1 MRRANQQE
9 MEQFLETLPPEE
21 KNTKF
26 AKGAHNLWIRFHNYG
41 KHDPWVLEVDGNIV
55 AVCHITVLKKHDYAN
70 LYEIY
75 TIPNS
80 EGKGYASTLYWQIME
95 HLSTTYS
102 GIRLKMSCTP
112 TSIGWHY
119 RNGIIG
125 YGVDP
130 SGSIRV
136 DVPIEATKELQVAV
150 RKAWSLNPE
159 QLLPPLKSR
168 EKLLKENPTF
178 GVKKSAQVAQSIET
192 MGIYYLR
199 GKLYICDTY

>member
-1 MRRANQQE
+1 MRRASQQE
-9 MEQFLETLPPEE
+9 IEQLLETLPVDE

-26 AKGAHNLWIRFHNYG
+26 AKGAHNLWVRFHNYS
-41 KHDPWVLEVDGNIV
+41 KHDPFVLEADGQIV
-55 AVCHITVLKKHDYAN
+55 AVCHITVLKNKDYAN

-95 HLSTTYS
+95 HMANSYS

-112 TSIGWHY
+112 SSIGWHY

-136 DVPIEATKELQVAV
+136 DMPIEPTKEMQLAL
-150 RKAWSLNPE
+150 REGWKTNPE
-159 QLLPPLKSR
+159 YVLPPAKSR

-178 GVKKSAQVAQSIET
+178 GVKKSAQVEQSIGT
-192 MGIYYLR
+192 MGEYYLR
-199 GKLYICDTY
+199 EYL

>member
-1 MRRANQQE
+1 MRRANQEE
-9 MEQFLETLPPEE
+9 MEKFLETLPEGE

-41 KHDPWVLEVDGNIV
+41 RHDPFVLEVDGQIV
-55 AVCHITVLKKHDYAN
+55 AVCHITVLQKKDYAN

-75 TIPNS
+75 TIPDS
-80 EGKGYASTLYWQIME
+80 EGKGYASSLYWEIMK
-95 HLSTTYS
+95 HMTDNYPF
-102 GIRLKMSCTP
+102 IRLKMSCTP

-136 DVPIEATKELQVAV
+136 DIPIAPSKDEQVSLREQWDSFPELF
-150 RKAWSLNPE
+150 
-159 QLLPPLKSR
+159 LPPTKSR
-168 EKLLKENPTF
+168 QKLLKENPVF
-178 GVKKSAQVAQSIET
+178 GVKKTAQVAQSIYT
-192 MGIYYLR
+192 MGDYYLR
-199 GKLYICDTY
+199 EEL

>member
-1 MRRANQQE
+1 MRRATQQE
-9 MEQFLETLPPEE
+9 IQDLLDTLPADE

-41 KHDPWVLEVDGNIV
+41 KHDPWVLEVDGQIV
-55 AVCHITVLKKHDYAN
+55 AVCHITVLKKQDYAN

-80 EGKGYASTLYWQIME
+80 EGKGYASTLYWQVMM
-95 HLSTTYS
+95 HLSMS
-102 GIRLKMSCTP
+102 HHGIRLKMSCTP
-112 TSIGWHY
+112 TSIGWHF

-136 DVPIEATKELQVAV
+136 DVPIEPTKELQLAV
-150 RKAWSLNPE
+150 RETWKLNPE
-159 QLLPPLKSR
+159 QVLPPLKSR

-178 GVKKSAQVAQSIET
+178 GVKKSVQVGQSIET
-192 MGIYYLR
+192 MGEYYLR
-199 GKLYICDTY
+199 GEL

>member
-1 MRRANQQE
+1 MRRANQEE
-9 MEQFLETLPPEE
+9 MEQFLENLPEGE

-26 AKGAHNLWIRFHNYG
+26 ATGAHNLWRRFHNYG
-41 KHDPWVLEVDGNIV
+41 KHDPWVLEVDGQIV

-75 TIPNS
+75 TVPNS
-80 EGKGYASTLYWQIME
+80 EGKGYASKLYWYIMMHMSLE
-95 HLSTTYS
+95 YP

-112 TSIGWHY
+112 TSIGWHF

-136 DVPIEATKELQVAV
+136 DVPIESTRELQLAV
-150 RKAWSLNPE
+150 RQGWKLNPE
-159 QLLPPLKSR
+159 SVLPPIKSR

-178 GVKKSAQVAQSIET
+178 GVKKSAQVEQSIGT
-192 MGIYYLR
+192 MGEYYLR
-199 GKLYICDTY
+199 EYL

>member
-9 MEQFLETLPPEE
+9 IEQLLETLPSEE

-26 AKGAHNLWIRFHNYG
+26 AKGAHNLWVRFHNYG
-41 KHDPWVLEVDGNIV
+41 RHDPWVLEDNGQIV
-55 AVCHITVLKKHDYAN
+55 AVCHITVLKKQDYAN

-80 EGKGYASTLYWQIME
+80 EGKGYASKLYWKIME
-95 HLSTTYS
+95 HLAHTYPD
-102 GIRLKMSCTP
+102 IRLKMSCTP

-136 DVPIEATKELQVAV
+136 DVPIAPTKEEQLAV
-150 RKAWSLNPE
+150 RESWRSNLSSV
-159 QLLPPLKSR
+159 LPPLKSQ

-178 GVKKSAQVAQSIET
+178 GVKKTEQVSQSIQT
-192 MGIYYLR
+192 MGQYYLR
-199 GKLYICDTY
+199 EEIQHREGV

>member
-1 MRRANQQE
+1 MIRASQEE
-9 MEQFLETLPPEE
+9 MEEFLETLPEGE

-26 AKGAHNLWIRFHNYG
+26 AKGAHNLWRRFHNYG
-41 KHDPWVLEVDGNIV
+41 KHDPFVLKVAGQIV
-55 AVCHITVLKKHDYAN
+55 AVCHITVLKKRDYAN

-80 EGKGYASTLYWQIME
+80 EGKGYAGKLYWQIMQFMA
-95 HLSTTYS
+95 HTYPK
-102 GIRLKMSCTP
+102 IRLKMSCTP
-112 TSIGWHY
+112 TSIGWHF

-136 DVPIEATKELQVAV
+136 DIPIAPTKNDQLELREMWHVDKEFV
-150 RKAWSLNPE
+150 
-159 QLLPPLKSR
+159 LPPPKSR

-192 MGIYYLR
+192 MGEFYLR
-199 GKLYICDTY
+199 EELIE

>member
-1 MRRANQQE
+1 MIRRATE
-9 MEQFLETLPPEE
+9 KEISDLIDTLPPEE

-41 KHDPWVLEVDGNIV
+41 RHDPWVLEEDGQIV
-55 AVCHITVLKKHDYAN
+55 AVCHITVLRKRDYAN

-80 EGKGYASTLYWQIME
+80 EGKGYASKLYWHIME
-95 HLSTTYS
+95 NLAFSYPD
-102 GIRLKMSCTP
+102 IRLKMSCTP

-136 DVPIEATKELQVAV
+136 DMPIAATKQDQLQL
-150 RKAWSLNPE
+150 RESWQTNPE
-159 QLLPPLKSR
+159 YVLPPAKSR

-178 GVKKSAQVAQSIET
+178 GVKKTAQVAQSIET
-192 MGIYYLR
+192 MGQYYLR
-199 GKLYICDTY
+199 QVIQQIE